1 MDTATINSVRLLQR
15 HGQSVWLDYLD
26 RTLLE
31 TGELAWLV
39 NHDGIT
45 GVTTNPAILARAIRN
60 TPHYWPAI
68 LELQRRGAGP
78 AEIGERLAVYDVMRA
93 ADLLRPVYEHTQGGD
108 GYVSLEVSPRFA
120 RNSQATVSEGIRL
133 WRLLE
138 RPNILIKVPGT
149 REGIPA
155 VRELTWRGV
164 NVNVTLLFSVSRYL
178 EAARAYLDGLEARL
192 RDGLA
197 VAPVASVASLFLSRI
212 DARVDAWL
220 DASGRDSHDLRGD
233 AAIAVAGMAYRRFRQ
248 LRRTVQW
255 QRLEDA
261 GAQPQRLLWA
271 STGTKDPAY
280 PDTKYVD
287 GLIGPCTVTTLPP
300 ATLDAFRDHG
310 TPALSL
316 PRAEARAPAA
326 LRALA
331 CAGVDI
337 RRLSSELE
345 AEGITKFVQHYQG
358 LLDYLQTASDRS
370 SGPALAEAA
379 R

>member
-1 MDTATINSVRLLQR
+1 MDTATINPVRLLQS

-26 RTLLE
+26 RTVLE
-31 TGELAWLV
+31 TGQLAWLI
-39 NHDGIT
+39 NNDGIT
-45 GVTTNPAILARAIRN
+45 GVTTNPAILTRAIRD
-60 TPHYWPAI
+60 TPHYLPAI
-68 LELQRRGAGP
+68 LELHRRGAGA

-93 ADLLRPVYEHTQGGD
+93 ADLLRPVYEHTEGKD

-120 RNSQATVSEGIRL
+120 RNTRATVSDGLRL

-149 REGIPA
+149 PEGIVA
-155 VRELTWRGV
+155 VRELTRRGV
-164 NVNVTLLFSVSRYL
+164 NVNVTLLFSVGRYL

-197 VAPVASVASLFLSRI
+197 VAPVVSVASLFLSRI

-220 DASGRDSHDLRGD
+220 DAHGTGSHELRGKV
-233 AAIAVAGMAYRRFRQ
+233 AVAVAGITYRRFRQ
-248 LRRTVQW
+248 IRRTVQW

-261 GAQPQRLLWA
+261 GARPQRLLWA
-271 STGTKDPAY
+271 STGTQDPAY

-287 GLIGPCTVTTLPP
+287 SLIGPCTVTTLPP

-316 PRAEARAPAA
+316 PRAETRAPAT

-331 CAGVDI
+331 CAGADM

-345 AEGITKFVQHYQG
+345 AEGITKFVLPYQG
-358 LLDYLQTASDRS
+358 LLDYLQTASERTR
-370 SGPALAEAA
+370 ALV
-379 R
+379 